1 MTDILGSYQAYHK
14 WLDENDHDSTLPN
27 LGLNS
32 NQLFFLS
39 FAQVRQL
46 KSMASPFVLVE
57 LISCDVFFWTVAFV
71 VCLIFKKLF
80 TFSLASDIHVI
91 CYCIMHVQIRDC
103 FCL

>member
-71 VCLIFKKLF
+71 VCLIFKKVAHIQPSFRYTCHLLLHNAC
-80 TFSLASDIHVI
+80 SNS
-91 CYCIMHVQIRDC
+91 
-103 FCL
+103 